1 MSAVI
6 QISQSQQRRDRLAS
20 LRNGFT
26 YISGIAIL
34 LLMTVLF
41 QVVNNK
47 DSDFE
52 VMVYTVS
59 VVGVTCSILYMI
71 LVPEVWLTRQSQYYD
86 EIYQKKWKELEG
98 GDEVEAPLL
107 QERSDDPQDET
118 ADKEESSNKA
128 KPASEGKTPS

>member
-98 GDEVEAPLL
+98 GEDRKSVV
-107 QERSDDPQDET
+107 
-118 ADKEESSNKA
+118 
-128 KPASEGKTPS
+128 

>member
-1 MSAVI
+1 
-6 QISQSQQRRDRLAS
+6 
-20 LRNGFT
+20 
-26 YISGIAIL
+26 
-34 LLMTVLF
+34 MTVLF